1 MVLPNETLLEI
12 LQELSDD
19 EDIRSLR
26 TVSLANR
33 RLRNLARSFV
43 FANFHF
49 RAHGFRWH
57 KEPDETFPTLFLP
70 EEEELALHTER
81 LAFWTL
87 PTIAPLVRTIHVSH
101 WRRNARDGPA
111 GGCRFDDSADTHLL
125 LHRLFERLDAF
136 TGLRLLSGYY
146 APFTE
151 TALRNLVRISHSS
164 PQLSL
169 DLYNCPLDVSG
180 GWHEAQLR
188 VRSACFSGQSTP
200 QWWLSVIDGRS
211 LETLDMPRTTPNF
224 DEIQPTDIPSMPNL
238 HELSVTLGIE
248 HLVADLELLATKC
261 PNVRKFR
268 LDTDFEDLS
277 LIGGVHSAP
286 SPFSALESYTG
297 PLECLS
303 FFLPSGRLKA
313 LSLDH
318 PSLSVDA
325 FAAAIENFNLRPTI
339 TAFTCGTSSRG
350 LDISTLRRLLA
361 PFPALE
367 NLEMRLQVPHDSE
380 DDWIAWT
387 EAFHLYA
394 NLAADSPAPVFP
406 PRLSEIQ
413 LLLTREFGLQHLVNV
428 EPPTVHAVDKRAL
441 RASMLRL
448 YPRLKKMVI
457 VVPTFVVDWEDGR
470 REFWNA

>member
-57 KEPDETFPTLFLP
+57 NELDEPFPILFLP
-70 EEEELALHTER
+70 AEDELALHTER

-87 PTIAPLVRTIHVSH
+87 PTVAPLVRTIHLSH
-101 WRRNARDGPA
+101 WRPNARDGPA
-111 GGCRFDDSADTHLL
+111 GGCCFDDSADTHLL

-151 TALRNLVRISHSS
+151 TALKNLVRISHSS
-164 PQLSL
+164 PHLSL
-169 DLYNCPLDVSG
+169 DLYHCPLEVSG
-180 GWHEAQLR
+180 GHSEAQLR
-188 VRSACFSGQSTP
+188 VRSICFSGQSTP
-200 QWWLSVIDGRS
+200 QWWLSVIDGPS
-211 LETLDMPRTTPNF
+211 LKILDMPRTSPNF
-224 DEIQPTDIPSMPNL
+224 DEIQPTNIPSMLNL
-238 HELSVTLGIE
+238 HELSVTIGID
-248 HLVADLELLATKC
+248 HLVANLELLATKG

-268 LDTDFEDLS
+268 LETDFEDLS
-277 LIGGVHSAP
+277 LIGGVRPAP
-286 SPFSALESYTG
+286 PPFAALDSYTG
-297 PLECLS
+297 PLDCLS
-303 FFLPSGRLKA
+303 FFLPSGGLKA
-313 LSLDH
+313 LSLDP

-325 FAAAIENFNLRPTI
+325 FAAAIESFNLLPTI
-339 TAFTCGTSSRG
+339 TAFTCSTSSRG
-350 LDISTLRRLLA
+350 LDIPTLRRLLA

-367 NLEMRLQVPHDSE
+367 KLEMMVRVPYDSE

-387 EAFHLYA
+387 EAFQLYT
-394 NLAADSPAPVFP
+394 NLAVSEPALVFP
-406 PRLSEIQ
+406 PGLSEIQ
-413 LLLTREFGLQHLVNV
+413 LLLTRQYGLHHLAGVRGQ
-428 EPPTVHAVDKRAL
+428 PPTVDGVDKRAL

-448 YPRLKKMVI
+448 YPGLQKMLI
-457 VVPTFVVDWEDGR
+457 VAPTFVVDWEDDD
-470 REFWNA
+470 EW